1 MRVAEALKVFDVV
14 ASLTVGGPGNA
25 TQSVSYLAFRTGLR
39 FFDVGYASAIAY
51 PLLAVVMVVVTL
63 FFKRVRTVYGDAT
76 RTGPR
81 NPLATACG
89 RCWRSAHPG
98 VSVPALLGGV
108 DRVAQSGG
116 YLHGRRAWHPVPR
129 LPADARHFRTEL
141 STPEGFRALR
151 TSIVVSVSATLL
163 ALVLGMPAAYALARF
178 RFWSN
183 ADITVWFLSQR
194 VLVPVATL
202 IPFYLTFRAIGLL
215 DTPLA
220 LILVNTTFVLPF
232 VVVIDAPD
240 VPRPAGRAGGS
251 GPGRRRRF
259 LWCLPAGSALP
270 LAAPAAAAT
279 AMIIFAFTWNEFLFS
294 SSLGITRT
302 KMMPAQNMAGAVDT
316 RGVQFWFMATRALIA
331 MVPPVLLALIA
342 LRYIVR
348 GLTLGAVKG

>member
-1 MRVAEALKVFDVV
+1 MPEA
-14 ASLTVGGPGNA
+14 A
-25 TQSVSYLAFRTGLR
+25 
-39 FFDVGYASAIAY
+39 
-51 PLLAVVMVVVTL
+51 
-63 FFKRVRTVYGDAT
+63 
-76 RTGPR
+76 RTGPSNALADSLFWLLAIAATLVFIFPLYWAVSTALR
-81 NPLATACG
+81 NPADTFTVAG
-89 RCWRSAHPG
+89 
-98 VSVPALLGGV
+98 LGIPFL
-108 DRVAQSGG
+108 DFQPT
-116 YLHGRRAWHPVPR
+116 L
-129 LPADARHFRTEL
+129 DNFRTEL
-141 STPEGFRALR
+141 STPEGLRALR
-151 TSIVVSVSATLL
+151 TSIFVSVSATLL

-215 DTPLA
+215 DTPWA

-232 VVVIDAPD
+232 VVVIM
-240 VPRPAGRAGGS
+240 RQT
-251 GPGRRRRF
+251 F
-259 LWCLPAGSALP
+259 LDLPVELEEAALVDGATYFGCFLRIALP

-294 SSLGITRT
+294 SSLGITQT
-302 KMMPAQNMAGAVDT
+302 KMMPAHMAGAVDT

-342 LRYIVR
+342 QRYIVR